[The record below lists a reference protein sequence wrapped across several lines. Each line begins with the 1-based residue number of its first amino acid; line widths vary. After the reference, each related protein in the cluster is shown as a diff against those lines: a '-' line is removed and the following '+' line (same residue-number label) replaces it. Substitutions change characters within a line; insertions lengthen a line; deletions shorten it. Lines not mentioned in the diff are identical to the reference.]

1 MDAKLRRVS
10 TRILRMVNKVRRLI
24 RLGRAKRVQKTRRM
38 RRVLQESLKP
48 KMMRR
53 KGIETVVP
61 REAETRPSK

>member
-48 KMMRR
+48 KMMR